1 MKPMLQWVKN
11 KIHQWHAAKTS
22 QAQEHLALLKARYQ
36 LFRAILQLNGRA
48 IELITELDMRLRE
61 TDASYEDIANRI
73 DELLSV
79 TFGMVEK
86 LNDLTDNGYE
96 ILFTRHELISKA
108 IKEWMEQ
115 APRQKDLP
123 DCVPLK
129 QIEPH
134 AARLFGNKAL
144 VLANLMKTGD
154 FHIPEGFAIPVHAC
168 RRFLDENGLTFR
180 IIQKLGRYARQ
191 DRSGYTEVPHPVFDA
206 IKDEII
212 SAPLP
217 KELEGCIVA
226 QARPFFEA
234 GHGLAV
240 RSSAIGEDGK
250 KYSFAGQFATI
261 LNVKTESGLI
271 AAVKNVIA
279 SNFSPRSIAYRINAG
294 IEPLDFNMS
303 VLCVQMVPAVAA
315 GILFTIDPNDS
326 DSGRMLISAVFGLG
340 ELAVAGE
347 SNADI
352 YRPLRQPIKGD
363 TMPCVI
369 AKKGKRLILDPKGGV
384 AMEDIPEQ
392 EQTQPV
398 LTEKDIETLVRLALE
413 IESLAQTPQDIEW
426 AKDSSGELFILQ
438 ARPLRFFASQASFNG
453 GSSKDILFTQGVTAS
468 RGTATGMVFIV
479 KNRQDLDNIPAEP
492 VILVLHQSLVDAAK
506 VMSRVQGV
514 LVDLGNPADHLSCVA
529 REHSRPMLT
538 GLQTATTT
546 LKNGQWITLDAD
558 THRVFVA
565 DEAEITAAR
574 SAMLKSMSVLKET
587 APEEKTSVLPE
598 FQNELTRLIVT
609 LNLTDAYGPTFSMLE
624 CKSLHDIVRFVH
636 EKSVLSIFDTS
647 DDLLANTTGAVFT
660 LESGIPFF
668 VHVVDLGGGLVPKEH
683 RWLKVRPDEIVSTPF
698 KALWQGISTPGL
710 RWSSPPPGVSDISQ
724 TYSRWVADAR
734 SERPIGLPNYAMISR
749 DYLNLNARMDFHFVM
764 IDTVCGSTPQAN
776 YIKFRFKGGGT
787 NLIQRRR
794 RAGFIAELLERND
807 FFVDWKDDL
816 INGEIN
822 GVDQS
827 SVQEKLV
834 FLGRLLGFTRL
845 LDMAMTSDSSAAEVA
860 RAFME
865 GDYELRSL
873 KGTAS

>member
-1 MKPMLQWVKN
+1 MLQWVKN
-11 KIHQWHAAKTS
+11 KIHQWHTAKTN
-22 QAQEHLALLKARYQ
+22 QAQEHLSLLKARYQ

-61 TDASYEDIANRI
+61 ADASYEDIAARI

-79 TFGMVEK
+79 TFEMVEK
-86 LNDLTDNGYE
+86 LNDLSDNGYE
-96 ILFTRHELISKA
+96 ILFTRHEFISKD
-108 IKEWMEQ
+108 IRKWMEQ
-115 APRQKDLP
+115 APRQRDLP
-123 DCVPLK
+123 DCVSLR
-129 QIEPH
+129 QIEPN

-144 VLANLMKTGD
+144 VLASLMRTGL
-154 FHIPEGFAIPVHAC
+154 FRIPEGFAIPVHAC
-168 RRFLDENGLTFR
+168 RRFLEENGLTFR
-180 IIQKLGRYARQ
+180 IIQKLGRYTRQ
-191 DRSGYTEVPHPVFDA
+191 GRSEYTGPSHPVFEA
-206 IKDEII
+206 IKNEII
-212 SAPLP
+212 LAPLS
-217 KELEGCIVA
+217 KTLEEHVLA
-226 QARPFFEA
+226 LAKPFFDA

-250 KYSFAGQFATI
+250 KYSFAGQFTTI

-271 AAVKNVIA
+271 TAIKEVIA
-279 SNFSPRSIAYRINAG
+279 SNFSPRSIAYRLNAG

-303 VLCVQMVPAVAA
+303 VLCIQMVPAMAA
-315 GILFTIDPNDS
+315 GILFTIDPNEH

-352 YRPLRQPIKGD
+352 YRPLRQPHRED
-363 TMPCVI
+363 VMPCSI
-369 AKKGKRLILDPKGGV
+369 AKKEKRLILDSKGGV
-384 AMEDIPEQ
+384 SLEDIPEQ

-398 LTEKDIETLVRLALE
+398 LSQKDIETLVRLALE
-413 IESLAQTPQDIEW
+413 IERLAKAPQDIEW
-426 AKDSSGELFILQ
+426 AKDFTGELFILQ
-438 ARPLRFFASQASFNG
+438 ARPLRFLAAQTAYKAESL
-453 GSSKDILFTQGVTAS
+453 KDILFTQGVTAS
-468 RGTATGMVFIV
+468 RGVATGMAFIV
-479 KNRQDLDNIPAEP
+479 KNRQDLDNLPAAP
-492 VILVLHQSLVDAAK
+492 SILVLHQSLVDAAR
-506 VMSRVQGV
+506 VMGMVQGV

-529 REHSRPMLT
+529 REYGKPMLT

-565 DEAEITAAR
+565 DEPDIAAAQ
-574 SAMLKSMSVLKET
+574 SAMLKDANATQEATSDEK
-587 APEEKTSVLPE
+587 APVLPE
-598 FQNELTRLIVT
+598 FQNELKRLIVT

-668 VHVVDLGGGLVPKEH
+668 LHVVDLGGGLVPKEH
-683 RWLKVRPDEIVSTPF
+683 RWLRVRPDEIVSIPF
-698 KALWQGISTPGL
+698 KALWQGIATPGL

-764 IDTVCGSTPQAN
+764 IDTVCGANPSGN

-787 NLIQRRR
+787 NLTQRRR
-794 RAGFIAELLERND
+794 RASFIAELLEQND

-816 INGEIN
+816 INGEIT
-822 GVDQS
+822 GIEQAAI
-827 SVQEKLV
+827 QEKLV

-845 LDMAMTSDSSAAEVA
+845 LDMAMTSDSSAEKVA
-860 RAFME
+860 KAFMA
-865 GDYELRSL
+865 GDYALSSL
-873 KGTAS
+873 KTGGQ